1 MRLQLKPGCSIMA
14 PCYPSQKKQVWAET
28 ESGSGGEV
36 RFWET
41 VAGVVY
47 EKLKPTERR

>member
-1 MRLQLKPGCSIMA
+1 MA
-14 PCYPSQKKQVWAET
+14 VCYPSQKNQVWAEAES
-28 ESGSGGEV
+28 ESGGQAQ
-36 RFWET
+36 FWET